1 LARRGGVIVG
11 NVTATSRDSKSE
23 NSKKKKSKSMKGK
36 LEGVSEELN
45 LLAAQSL
52 DWAPTRRR
60 VRTGFSEVQK
70 NLDHVLFKVISLI
83 SFLLFFGKKR
93 EICIV

>member
-1 LARRGGVIVG
+1 MIAA
-11 NVTATSRDSKSE
+11 NATSTSRDSNGK
-23 NSKKKKSKSMKGK
+23 NSKKKKKKKSEKGK

-60 VRTGFSEVQK
+60 VRTAFSEVQK
-70 NLDHVLFKVISLI
+70 NLDHVLFKVICLI
-83 SFLLFFGKKR
+83 SFPFWEKR
-93 EICIV
+93 YIYI